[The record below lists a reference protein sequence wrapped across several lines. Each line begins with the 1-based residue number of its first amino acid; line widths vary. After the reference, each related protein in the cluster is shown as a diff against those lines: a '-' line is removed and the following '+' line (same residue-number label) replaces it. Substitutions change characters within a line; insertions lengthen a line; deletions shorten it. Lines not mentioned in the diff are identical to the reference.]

1 MAGMVGCEVSP
12 RQETLSEKKL
22 RELSSSIAAVSSNID
37 GLNAELSLFVEL
49 SSLNTADK
57 SLPAPIP
64 CGTRQDPER
73 TGSRLTEALSIMIA
87 SVEQLEKK
95 VLSIRESLR

>member
-1 MAGMVGCEVSP
+1 MVACEVSP

-49 SSLNTADK
+49 GSLKTADK

>member
-1 MAGMVGCEVSP
+1 MVACEVSP

-22 RELSSSIAAVSSNID
+22 RELSASIAAVSSNID

-49 SSLNTADK
+49 GSLNTSDK

-64 CGTRQDPER
+64 CGTKQDSER

-87 SVEQLEKK
+87 SVKQLEEK
-95 VLSIRESLR
+95 VLSIRASLR